1 MKILVVHN
9 AYQLAG
15 GEDSVV
21 RNEVALLQKHGHEVQ
36 LHLVSNDSVRGIIGK
51 ISAALGV
58 VFSPLSYFRIRKLL
72 KAQQPDI
79 VHVHNFFP
87 LISPAVFYACK
98 ATRTPVVMTLHN
110 YRLVCPT
117 ALLMHD
123 GKVTERSLKHGPWWT
138 IPKRVYRDSYIG
150 TLMLAL
156 MIAVH
161 KTLGTWNR
169 TVGRFILLSQF
180 SISKFVQAGI
190 NPRFLSIKPNFVDV
204 EQAPEQPRK
213 GFLFVGRLSQE
224 KGIDVLLNALRNLA
238 ESPDQPSIEVA
249 VAGDGPLAD
258 QVKQSVPLVKPLGS
272 LKTEEVRQWMSSSNA
287 LILPSVWY
295 EGFPMV
301 IVEAY
306 ACGLPIIASRIGALA
321 ELIEDG
327 VTGLLFNPGDAVDLA
342 AKIQWASQHPE
353 KIKSMGLLARQRYE
367 ERYTSQKN
375 YEALLS
381 IYEETISSNS
391 ASASH

>member
-21 RNEVALLQKHGHEVQ
+21 RNEVALLQQHSHDVQ
-36 LHLVSNDSVRGIIGK
+36 LHLVSNDSVRGLLGK
-51 ISAALGV
+51 ISAAAGV
-58 VFSPLSYFRIRKLL
+58 VFSPVSYFRIRKILRE
-72 KAQQPDI
+72 QQPDI

-98 ATRTPVVMTLHN
+98 ASHIPVVMTLHN

-123 GKVTERSLKHGPWWT
+123 GKVTERSLTHGPWWT
-138 IPKRVYRDSYIG
+138 IPKRVYRNSYIG

-156 MIAVH
+156 MIATH

-180 SISKFVQAGI
+180 SVSKFVQAGI
-190 NPRFLSIKPNFVDV
+190 NPQLLTIKPNFVDV
-204 EQAPEQPRK
+204 EQTPEQERA

-224 KGIDVLLNALRNLA
+224 KGIDVLLSALRRLHPT
-238 ESPDQPSIEVA
+238 SDQPAIKVS
-249 VAGDGPLAD
+249 VAGDGPLAG
-258 QVKQSVPLVKPLGS
+258 QVQQSVPLVEPLGS
-272 LKTEEVRQWMSSSNA
+272 LKTHEVRQWMSSSNA

-327 VTGLLFNPGDAVDLA
+327 VTGLLFNPGDDADLA
-342 AKIQWASQHPE
+342 AKIQWANQHPE
-353 KIKSMGLLARQRYE
+353 KIKEMGRLARQRYE
-367 ERYTSQKN
+367 EKYTSEKN
-375 YEALLS
+375 YQELIA
-381 IYEETISSNS
+381 IYEFLVSEPQ
-391 ASASH
+391 

>member
-117 ALLMHD
+117 ALLMHN
-123 GKVTERSLKHGPWWT
+123 GQVTERSLAHGPWWT
-138 IPKRVYRDSYIG
+138 ISKRVYRDSYIG

-156 MIAVH
+156 MISVH
-161 KTLGTWNR
+161 KTLGTWNH

-190 NPRFLSIKPNFVDV
+190 NPQLLTIKPNFVDV
-204 EQAPEQPRK
+204 EQAPEQERT

-224 KGIDVLLNALRNLA
+224 KGIDVLLSALRKLQ
-238 ESPDQPSIEVA
+238 ESDQHKIQVA

-258 QVKQSVPLVKPLGS
+258 EVKQSAPLVKPLGS
-272 LKTEEVRQWMSSSNA
+272 LKTEEVREWMSSSSA

-327 VTGLLFNPGDAVDLA
+327 VTGLLFNPGDADDLA
-342 AKIQWASQHPE
+342 NKIQWASQHPE
-353 KIKSMGLLARQRYE
+353 KIKEMGRLSRQRYE
-367 ERYTSQKN
+367 AKYTSEKN
-375 YEALLS
+375 YQQLIS
-381 IYEETISSNS
+381 IYKLLITR
-391 ASASH
+391 H